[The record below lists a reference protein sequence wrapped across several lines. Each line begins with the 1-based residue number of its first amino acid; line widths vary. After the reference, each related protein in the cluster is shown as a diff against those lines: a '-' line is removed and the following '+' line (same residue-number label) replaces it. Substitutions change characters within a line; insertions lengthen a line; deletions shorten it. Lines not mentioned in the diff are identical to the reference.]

1 MANIYFMI
9 KDWNLQDIC
18 RTIGKITWAATDPRM
33 DGFNTWGSKRELYEL
48 LFFVQQE
55 LDKCSTYGDMEE
67 EYLKKHDQEMMLRA
81 LGKK

>member
-1 MANIYFMI
+1 MI
-9 KDWNLQDIC
+9 KNWNSQDIC
-18 RTIGKITWAATDPRM
+18 NDIRKITFAATDPRM
-33 DGFNTWGSKRELYEL
+33 DGFVTWDCKRELYEI

-55 LDKCSTYGDMEE
+55 LDKCGTYATIED

>member
-1 MANIYFMI
+1 MI
-9 KDWNLQDIC
+9 KDWNTKDIC

-33 DGFNTWGSKRELYEL
+33 DGFNTWGCKRELYEL

-55 LDKCSTYGDMEE
+55 LDKCSTYGDIEE
-67 EYLKKHDQEMMLRA
+67 DYLKKHDQEMMLRA